1 MDELRRRDPKGL
13 YARAEAGEVRGLTGV
28 DAPYEEP
35 DEPALVLDTEELTPA
50 EAAERV
56 LRLLEDAGITPPA

>member
-1 MDELRRRDPKGL
+1 
-13 YARAEAGEVRGLTGV
+13 
-28 DAPYEEP
+28 
-35 DEPALVLDTEELTPA
+35 VLDTEELTPA